1 MAHKKLFSKKG
12 RPVND
17 STNKYTFSNILS
29 LRFQYGKVKINHL
42 YVSTCDVS
50 YGRACRI
57 FCRIPHKQTSYL
69 HYACARALANGVF
82 SHKICRILAKCRI
95 LLNLSFIIRYKAWQ
109 SIPLNRSLNQG
120 LLYVY
125 SSLRL
130 NRNQDSLIQFLI
142 NQIRSLALN
151 FNYDPITH
159 YFDPLYQEP
168 T

>member
-1 MAHKKLFSKKG
+1 MDFSKY
-12 RPVND
+12 N
-17 STNKYTFSNILS
+17 FSNILS

-109 SIPLNRSLNQG
+109 SIPLSRYLN
-120 LLYVY
+120 L
-125 SSLRL
+125 
-130 NRNQDSLIQFLI
+130 NQDSLIQFLI
-142 NQIRSLALN
+142 NQIQSLVLN
-151 FNYDPITH
+151 FNYDPNSLFRPSILGT
-159 YFDPLYQEP
+159 YLKIQEYKLP
-168 T
+168 GYVKFLASIRYLGL